1 MPFCLTT
8 KKKDIN
14 IFIKCVES
22 FWSNNESRQHMG
34 SHEFDKDNSNALDF
48 VVASSN
54 LRAHCFGIPLQS
66 TFSVK
71 QIAGNIVHAIATT
84 NAMAA
89 GLELIELMKI
99 VRSGGIATGHRYE
112 LLLGQMFYSLFF
124 FPPVLLL
131 LSSFFFLQGH
141 HWC

>member
-1 MPFCLTT
+1 MLVSSIFFFFSFLSRPLTFLCLLFDD
-8 KKKDIN
+8 KKDIN

-22 FWSNNESRQHMG
+22 FWSNDESRQHMG

-89 GLELIELMKI
+89 GLELIELMKV
-99 VRSGGIATGHRYE
+99 VRRR
-112 LLLGQMFYSLFF
+112 
-124 FPPVLLL
+124 VLRW
-131 LSSFFFLQGH
+131 GTDTN
-141 HWC
+141 CC